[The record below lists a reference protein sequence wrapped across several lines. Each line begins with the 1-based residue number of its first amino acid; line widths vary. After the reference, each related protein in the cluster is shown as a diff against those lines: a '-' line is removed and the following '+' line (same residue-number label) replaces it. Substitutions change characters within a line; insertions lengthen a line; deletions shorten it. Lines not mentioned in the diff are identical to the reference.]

1 MDMTT
6 GCSSLSAMVRN
17 EVLHPA
23 ERFCQ
28 VFSGDGIRTP
38 AVVLTT
44 LPKHTP
50 RYYGHMFFHEE
61 LFGKLNV

>member
-1 MDMTT
+1 MNMAA
-6 GCSSLSAMVRN
+6 GCSSLSAMVCN

-28 VFSGDGIRTP
+28 VFSGDGIGTP
-38 AVVLTT
+38 AMVLTT

-50 RYYGHMFFHEE
+50 RYYGHMFFLEE

>member
-1 MDMTT
+1 MNRVD

-28 VFSGDGIRTP
+28 VFPGDGIGT
-38 AVVLTT
+38 AAMILTT

-50 RYYGHMFFHEE
+50 RYYGHMLFLEE
-61 LFGKLNV
+61 LFGKLKV